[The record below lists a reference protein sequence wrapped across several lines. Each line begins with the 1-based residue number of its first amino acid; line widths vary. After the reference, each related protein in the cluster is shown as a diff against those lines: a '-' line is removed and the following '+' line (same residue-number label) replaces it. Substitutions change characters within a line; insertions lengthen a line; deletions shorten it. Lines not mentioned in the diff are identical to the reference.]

1 MSDGPWTRTGNTMI
15 FRHVPFFTVERRWLP
30 LGAPK
35 LNLLRIGGLELS
47 GNAGS
52 GRGVVVAV
60 VVPTGEMLTKPVRD
74 DIGAA

>member
-1 MSDGPWTRTGNTMI
+1 
-15 FRHVPFFTVERRWLP
+15 

-35 LNLLRIGGLELS
+35 LNLLRIGSFELS

-52 GRGVVVAV
+52 GHGVVVAV